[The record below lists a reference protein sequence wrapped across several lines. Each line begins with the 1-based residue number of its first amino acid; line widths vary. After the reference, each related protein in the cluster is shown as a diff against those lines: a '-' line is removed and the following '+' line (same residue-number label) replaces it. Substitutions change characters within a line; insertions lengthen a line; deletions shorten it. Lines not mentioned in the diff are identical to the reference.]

1 MTRAGGS
8 AEMLPR
14 ARSFRLLAAC
24 LFAITVVP
32 GCASAPPT
40 LPSRTPDTIVLLP
53 DASGKTGAI
62 VVSGGGKDLVLSE
75 TRQAVVV
82 GENSAPGAPFIMQ
95 DNEVASIAGA
105 ALNALPPPPK
115 QFILHFEHGTATLTG
130 PSRGLMLQVVRTIK
144 AMAPVDISVV
154 GHTDTVG
161 DRQYNYKLSRKRA
174 QTVADLLVAAGVEES
189 ILEIT
194 SHGKDNPLIPT
205 GDQVSEPRN
214 RRVEVTIR

>member
-1 MTRAGGS
+1 MKRAGGS
-8 AEMLPR
+8 AGMRSRTGNLR
-14 ARSFRLLAAC
+14 APATWLCVLAV
-24 LFAITVVP
+24 FA

-53 DASGKTGAI
+53 DASGRTGAI
-62 VVSGGGKDLVLSE
+62 VVTGAGKELVLSE

-82 GENSAPGAPFIMQ
+82 GENSPPGTPFIMQ

-105 ALNALPPPPK
+105 ALEALPPPPK
-115 QFILHFEHGTATLTG
+115 QFILYFEHGTATLTG
-130 PSRGLMLQVVRTIK
+130 ASRGLILQVVRTIK
-144 AMAPVDISVV
+144 ARAPVDISVV

-174 QTVADLLVAAGVEES
+174 QAVADLLVAAGVDES

-214 RRVEVTIR
+214 RRVEVTVR